1 MCWAS
6 LLRICAGAL
15 FGPKIIDHPT
25 PPPPNDVDPVTGQI
39 KTTLMRPTRRDMVAG
54 LTSVAV
60 AGALAPSALAQR
72 PASPKPVIELFTSQG
87 CSSCPQADAL
97 LAEYAE
103 RNDVF
108 PLSYAVDY
116 WDYLGWRDTLASP
129 RFTKRQKAYASARG
143 DGQVYT
149 PQVVVNGLAHAI
161 GSSRPAIEA
170 AIATTEPQYSKSWVP
185 IRMGVNADM
194 LDIEVPA
201 AANAGEATIWLL
213 VVARRIEVN
222 VKRGEN
228 SGRTLSYCNVV
239 RDITPVGMWS
249 GEAARVRVDRRAFV
263 PSNADMLAVMLQRR
277 SAGAILGF
285 DVHRS

>member
-1 MCWAS
+1 
-6 LLRICAGAL
+6 
-15 FGPKIIDHPT
+15 
-25 PPPPNDVDPVTGQI
+25 
-39 KTTLMRPTRRDMVAG
+39 MRPTRRDMVAG
-54 LTSVAV
+54 MASVAM
-60 AGALAPSALAQR
+60 AGALAPAALAQQ
-72 PASPKPVIELFTSQG
+72 PVAPKPLIELFTSQG

-103 RNDVF
+103 RNDVLA
-108 PLSYAVDY
+108 LSYSVDY

-149 PQVVVNGLAHAI
+149 PQVVVNGVTHAI
-161 GSSRPAIEA
+161 GSSRPAIES
-170 AIATTEPQYSKSWVP
+170 AIASTESQHAKSWVP
-185 IRMGVNADM
+185 IRMGVDADM

-201 AANAGEATIWLL
+201 AANGGEATIWLL

-239 RDITPVGMWS
+239 RDITPVGMWN

-263 PSNADMLAVMLQRR
+263 PSNADMLTVVLQRR

-285 DVHRS
+285 DVHRG